1 MSLKA
6 VNKLYDEIYQGRAV
20 DRSAAQWYADS
31 IQSGDMSLGQ
41 VRGKLQDVYNT
52 RFGSTGGGGGGRT
65 SSGSSSNQSSQSS
78 STPSQGGFVYD
89 GPGTVEDYLSGL
101 SKDKGNG
108 AYVSSGPSSGSG
120 ILGSQMA
127 PKSTADHLSEILSS
141 SSPLMQ
147 RAESQ
152 GQQLANQRG
161 LLNSSM
167 ASGAAMGAMIDRAL
181 PVAQQD
187 AQYQQQRG
195 LNAQGHGFDMER
207 MQQDYQNQLGLNEQ
221 GFGFDMDRLQAS
233 STANAWGV
241 MANNITDIVAQAMD
255 SINRI
260 QQNPNIAAAD
270 KESMIQQI
278 IEMRDTDIEFQGGLY
293 ESLSGYLKDTGLFPA
308 LQDDSPQGGS
318 QAQVRSLYRNI
329 LGRDADQAG
338 LAWYLERLNNGQM
351 TLQDIEQS
359 LRNSAEYAG

>member
-1 MSLKA
+1 MSLQA
-6 VNKLYDEIYQGRAV
+6 VNKLYDEIYKGRAV

-52 RFGSTGGGGGGRT
+52 RFGTTGGGQS
-65 SSGSSSNQSSQSS
+65 SSGSSSGSSASSQSPS
-78 STPSQGGFVYD
+78 SSSQSGFHYE
-89 GPGTVEDYLSGL
+89 GPGTVEDYLSKLNQGGGSASGASPGTGL
-101 SKDKGNG
+101 I
-108 AYVSSGPSSGSG
+108 GSR
-120 ILGSQMA
+120 A
-127 PKSTADHLSEILSS
+127 RATSTADHLNQLLGSN
-141 SSPLMQ
+141 SPLMQ
-147 RAESQ
+147 RAATQ

-167 ASGAAMGAMIDRAL
+167 AAGAAQGAMIDRAL

-308 LQDDSPQGGS
+308 LQDDSSQGGS